1 MRAVLFIMLCLLL
14 LAASSDALFG
24 LGKKKRKEKE
34 EAAKK
39 KEVDP
44 ADAMQLGLES
54 MMEQMGDPEAM
65 RATMEMMKNPG
76 TCAFH
81 EDFQVLPPTL
91 HRIRLE
97 RCGFSLFDFP
107 AMHCCMI
114 PQHRNLTQPHLLFL
128 SYYYFSLPLLL
139 T

>member
-1 MRAVLFIMLCLLL
+1 MLCLLL

-44 ADAMQLGLES
+44 ADAMQLGLET

-65 RATMEMMKNPG
+65 RATMEMLKNPG
-76 TCAFH
+76 TCAFMKTSKCC
-81 EDFQVLPPTL
+81 P
-91 HRIRLE
+91 
-97 RCGFSLFDFP
+97 
-107 AMHCCMI
+107 CCML
-114 PQHRNLTQPHLLFL
+114 PQHPYLTQPPFL
-128 SYYYFSLPLLL
+128 SYYYFSPLPFLLL
-139 T
+139 